1 MHRTI
6 RMPAE
11 QVRDI
16 AYEILYAAFPD
27 KLTAGEIARRSHGIL
42 TRGQV
47 HYALRYNALMNPRF
61 SIFPD
66 PVSGYIRYSVY

>member
-6 RMPAE
+6 RMTAE

-16 AYEILYAAFPD
+16 AYEILYNAFPD
-27 KLTAGEIARRSHGIL
+27 KLTAGEIARRSQGIL
-42 TRGQV
+42 SRGQV
-47 HYALRYNALMNPRF
+47 HYALRYNARMNPRF